1 MHLKL
6 LQELVLCHYRLEEV
20 GDAGQVLDLFFEQ
33 FARAGQFVEVLRRG
47 GEGRCGYLEGVEFVV
62 SRENTF

>member
-6 LQELVLCHYRLEEV
+6 LQELVLCYHWLEEV
-20 GDAGQVLDLFFEQ
+20 GDAGKVLDLLFEQ
-33 FARAGQFVEVLRRG
+33 FARAGKFVEVLRRG
-47 GEGRCGYLEGVEFVV
+47 GEGRCGGLEGVEYAV